1 MAKQYVSGERN
12 WYVIHSVSGMEDN
25 VAKNL
30 EKRIHSMGMED
41 YIFNV
46 IVPKEKQIKIKNG
59 KRVTEYD
66 RVFPGYV
73 FVEMVVTDASWY
85 VVRNTP
91 NVTGFIGADTT
102 PIPVSPEEMQYIEQK
117 VKEEEPKHQIEVA
130 ENDLVRVMDGP
141 FKEFEGHV
149 SEVDEA
155 KGKVKVLVNMF
166 GRNTPVEL
174 DSLQVKK
181 LS

>member
-1 MAKQYVSGERN
+1 
-12 WYVIHSVSGMEDN
+12 
-25 VAKNL
+25 
-30 EKRIHSMGMED
+30 
-41 YIFNV
+41 
-46 IVPKEKQIKIKNG
+46 
-59 KRVTEYD
+59 
-66 RVFPGYV
+66 
-73 FVEMVVTDASWY
+73 
-85 VVRNTP
+85 NTP

-102 PIPVSPEEMQYIEQK
+102 PIPVSPEEMEYIEEK
-117 VKEEEPKHQIEVA
+117 VKEEEPKHQIDVA
-130 ENDLVRVMDGP
+130 ENDLVRIMDGP

-155 KGKVKVLVNMF
+155 KGKIKVLVNMF